1 MTDLFQRQP
10 LISAL
15 ALAAVVLVIAIG
27 IETGFGLRVGPR
39 VPEGYSRSAAAQ
51 EARLLPALARMEAE
65 RDYPEMV
72 ARPLFIATRRPAP
85 PPEAQSQVT
94 FKRDQYVLMG
104 VTIAG
109 ATRIALLKEKSSG
122 RILRIEKGHDVNGV
136 ILSEVNPES
145 VTLALGKDQE
155 VVPLQVQK
163 AVPGAVAAQQGPF
176 GPMPAG
182 IPGVTQPSG
191 IARPGG
197 FPTPGAPPGPTSSV
211 VPLPA
216 NSGLPAAPQTASV
229 QLTPEELL
237 ARRRAQRTQPNE

>member
-1 MTDLFQRQP
+1 MIDVLQRQP

-15 ALAAVVLVIAIG
+15 ALAAAVLVVAIG
-27 IETGFGLRVGPR
+27 LETGFGSRLQPR

-51 EARLLPALARMEAE
+51 EARLLPPLARLEPE

-85 PPEAQSQVT
+85 AAEAASQVT
-94 FKRDQYVLMG
+94 FKRDQYVLQG

-109 ATRIALLKEKSSG
+109 ATRIALLKEKASG
-122 RILRIEKGHDVNGV
+122 RIVRVEKGHEVNGV
-136 ILSEVNPES
+136 TLSEVNPES

-155 VVPLQVQK
+155 VIPLQVQK
-163 AVPGAVAAQQGPF
+163 AVPGGVAPPQGPF
-176 GPMPAG
+176 GPLQGG
-182 IPGVTQPSG
+182 IPGLTQPSG
-191 IARPGG
+191 IARPAGL
-197 FPTPGAPPGPTSSV
+197 PMPGAPPGPTSSV

-216 NSGLPAAPQTASV
+216 NPGFSASPQTASV

-237 ARRRAQRTQPNE
+237 ARRRARRSQTNE